1 MSSSPIPAIIETIV
15 RFECPKC
22 GNNCQCGVPYVPKM
36 MRAAEA
42 IKANP
47 RSRTGLSL
55 PRLVPTRRRCAR
67 PEATADQS
75 AVQERIGLD
84 GKTRKVPSKE
94 PEPEPPAP
102 TSPCPC
108 PLRDDEPHIRL
119 SKTWLAVA
127 GEPIAADADEQE
139 ADIGDKEKP
148 DRIITKAE
156 LMPLLKSILKYYK
169 QNDDWCEFP
178 DADIELFDTL
188 VEAEEVLH
196 FLVWEAR
203 RNDTLKKR

>member
-1 MSSSPIPAIIETIV
+1 
-15 RFECPKC
+15 
-22 GNNCQCGVPYVPKM
+22 
-36 MRAAEA
+36 MR
-42 IKANP
+42 KA
-47 RSRTGLSL
+47 R
-55 PRLVPTRRRCAR
+55 
-67 PEATADQS
+67 EATADQS

-203 RNDTLKKR
+203 RNDTLKKAIEQRDKAEEDERKAQRKIDREKAKETREAEARAEERSA